1 MHWKH
6 LKIFNLWTS
15 YLMKRKSKPVQAMM
29 NLWTKIILYNLMRQ
43 QDIQSYTIKHGKNHK
58 LEGYTEIVISSN
70 DESITW
76 KVVKEVT
83 VDELKVAQE

>member
-1 MHWKH
+1 
-6 LKIFNLWTS
+6 
-15 YLMKRKSKPVQAMM
+15 MKRKWKEVQAKIRVQ
-29 NLWTKIILYNLMRQ
+29 TKIILYNLMRQ